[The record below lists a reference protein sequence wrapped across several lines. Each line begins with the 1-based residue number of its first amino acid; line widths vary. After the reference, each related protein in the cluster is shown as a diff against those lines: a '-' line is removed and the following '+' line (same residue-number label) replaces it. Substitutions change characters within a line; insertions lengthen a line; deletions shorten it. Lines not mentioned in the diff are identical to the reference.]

1 MEKTGDLLK
10 RRQMNFNQDK
20 MLFKLDIGDGVPLY
34 AFSDVSNKVFVIEP
48 SISRIKLKVAVSN
61 PRIVVGDDIIDIND
75 GRDLNNNKA
84 ICSRGKL
91 FKSFVKHI
99 IPPNEINSMNSDDL
113 HDRVAFITAVAC
125 SIDSLFESAGL
136 MLLAMSVADDKTS
149 RNSVS
154 RELMASPLFS
164 KWRKIHAKR
173 LQSSDADKVDKA
185 LHHRL
190 VNDHSAFPDWSWS
203 PGWS

>member
-1 MEKTGDLLK
+1 
-10 RRQMNFNQDK
+10 MN
-20 MLFKLDIGDGVPLY
+20 
-34 AFSDVSNKVFVIEP
+34 
-48 SISRIKLKVAVSN
+48 R
-61 PRIVVGDDIIDIND
+61 
-75 GRDLNNNKA
+75 
-84 ICSRGKL
+84 
-91 FKSFVKHI
+91 
-99 IPPNEINSMNSDDL
+99 DDL
-113 HDRVAFITAVAC
+113 HDRAAFITAVAC

-164 KWRKIHAKR
+164 KWRKIHANM

-190 VNDHSAFPDWSWS
+190 VNDHSAFPDWSGS